1 MWLNVRIFW
10 EKSIYWRSSA
20 SPSNSLRG
28 INPTYFSMSFKI
40 VSELV
45 GRGPVSPAENYP
57 AGLILGLKS
66 NPKIN
71 WDYFFITWNR
81 RVWDFV
87 GEERFNWD

>member
-1 MWLNVRIFW
+1 
-10 EKSIYWRSSA
+10 
-20 SPSNSLRG
+20 
-28 INPTYFSMSFKI
+28 MSFKI

-71 WDYFFITWNR
+71 WDYFFYYM
-81 RVWDFV
+81 
-87 GEERFNWD
+87 E